1 MRFRIGRLNF
11 EFYITFQKKLP
22 YRQRV
27 KNQERFE
34 RLNLMMMRIPYT
46 QNQVARILEVSD
58 SFISQ
63 WLAGKRN
70 SQRVEQGF
78 ERLYK
83 KHYAGQSEPA

>member
-1 MRFRIGRLNF
+1 MRNLKHLNSL
-11 EFYITFQKKLP
+11 ETRRVMLLRMPLRQKH
-22 YRQRV
+22 
-27 KNQERFE
+27 
-34 RLNLMMMRIPYT
+34 
-46 QNQVARILEVSD
+46 VASILEVSD
-58 SFISQ
+58 SFLSQ